1 MSSTIHRN
9 FPQVGDAK
17 NARQAL
23 LASGFQPAH
32 VVFHDHTLPSPFSAA
47 TATVTNMFDALVP
60 GGAEAA
66 AKARHRAGA
75 LLSVDVDDDR
85 ELEKAEA
92 IMQRYGAVE
101 A

>member
-1 MSSTIHRN
+1 MTSTIHRN
-9 FPQVGDAK
+9 FKQVADAK

-32 VVFHDHTLPSPFSAA
+32 VIFHDHTTPAPLSTAASA
-47 TATVTNMFDALVP
+47 VTNMFDALVP
-60 GGAEAA
+60 GGPAAA

-75 LLSVDVDDDR
+75 LLSIDIDDDR

-92 IMQRYGAVE
+92 IMQRYGAEE

>member
-1 MSSTIHRN
+1 MTSTIHRN
-9 FPQVGDAK
+9 FKQVADAK

-32 VVFHDHTLPSPFSAA
+32 VVFHDHSPPAFSAA
-47 TATVTNMFDALVP
+47 TATVTNMFDPFVP
-60 GGAEAA
+60 GGPPAA
-66 AKARHRAGA
+66 ATGRHRAGA
-75 LLSVDVDDDR
+75 LLSVDIDDDR

-92 IMQRYGAVE
+92 IMQRYGAEE

>member
-1 MSSTIHRN
+1 MTSTIHRN
-9 FPQVGDAK
+9 FKQVEDAK
-17 NARQAL
+17 NARLAL
-23 LASGFQPAH
+23 LASGFQPSH
-32 VVFHDHTLPSPFSAA
+32 VIFHDHTLPPSFSAA

-60 GGAEAA
+60 GGPAAA
-66 AKARHRAGA
+66 AKARQRAGA
-75 LLSVDVDDDR
+75 LLSIDVDDDR